1 MSIRYNINHQI
12 KAKEVRLLDVN
23 GEQIGVVPLPEALRT
38 AEEEGLDLVEISPNT
53 NPPVAKIIDWGK
65 FKYEKRK
72 QEQTQRKKQRNV
84 EMKGVRL
91 SSKIGEHDM
100 DTKAKSARKFL
111 LSGNKVKVRLF
122 FKGREITHKNI
133 GEKVLRK
140 FAEKLDDIA
149 IIEQDVAFTGRE
161 AGIVLA
167 PKKENQH

>member
-1 MSIRYNINHQI
+1 M
-12 KAKEVRLLDVN
+12 RLLDIN
-23 GEQIGVVPLPEALRT
+23 GEQIGVVSLPEALRT
-38 AEEEGLDLVEISPNT
+38 AEEEGLDLVEISPNA

-72 QEQTQRKKQRNV
+72 QEQTQKKKQRNV

-100 DTKAKSARKFL
+100 ETKAKSAKKFL

-122 FKGREITHKNI
+122 FKGREITHKDI

-140 FAEKLDDIA
+140 FAEKLEDVSTV
-149 IIEQDVAFTGRE
+149 EQDVAFTGRE
-161 AGIVLA
+161 AGIILA
-167 PKKENQH
+167 PKKEK